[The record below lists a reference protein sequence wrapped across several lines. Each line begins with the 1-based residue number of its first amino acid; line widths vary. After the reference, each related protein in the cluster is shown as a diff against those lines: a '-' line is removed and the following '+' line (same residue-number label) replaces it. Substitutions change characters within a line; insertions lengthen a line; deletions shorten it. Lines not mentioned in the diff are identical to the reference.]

1 MTDNRIELSRGV
13 GTAPSYGRS
22 IRSVGVD
29 QAKTVV
35 VATAHKASLARITG
49 SHGPHTMI
57 RQLAWA
63 RRTAVRLAVAQEA
76 PRRATR
82 RCRLDDHRLGCI
94 VTVVESGAQASRWG
108 AGVRG

>member
-13 GTAPSYGRS
+13 GTAPSYGKS

-35 VATAHKASLARITG
+35 VAIAHKASLARITG

-63 RRTAVRLAVAQEA
+63 RRTAVRLAVA
-76 PRRATR
+76 
-82 RCRLDDHRLGCI
+82 
-94 VTVVESGAQASRWG
+94 
-108 AGVRG
+108 